1 MAKNRND
8 YFSLAETQVSYCVR
22 AAVLLE
28 CIFRDYSAA
37 ESSLHRENIHAIEH
51 EADGVHHDILT
62 RLSTEFITPIDQED
76 ILRLV
81 QIIDDVTDSLDE
93 VVLESYMFHVD
104 VLPEGADRLAGT
116 VLRCVKALADAVHEL
131 RNFKKPAKLRS
142 LLVEVNSIEGEA
154 DALYTEA
161 IHTLFGSD
169 ADTKRLIGGKTILDC
184 LEDCCDFCEH
194 AADVID
200 QIIIKNT

>member
-116 VLRCVKALADAVHEL
+116 VLQSFAHCSSRSTRSKA
-131 RNFKKPAKLRS
+131 RRTRFTPKQ
-142 LLVEVNSIEGEA
+142 
-154 DALYTEA
+154 YTHSSA
-161 IHTLFGSD
+161 PTQTPKG
-169 ADTKRLIGGKTILDC
+169 
-184 LEDCCDFCEH
+184 
-194 AADVID
+194 
-200 QIIIKNT
+200 

>member
-116 VLRCVKALADAVHEL
+116 VLRCVKAEAEKKEAEL
-131 RNFKKPAKLRS
+131 DKELKGGD
-142 LLVEVNSIEGEA
+142 VGGE
-154 DALYTEA
+154 
-161 IHTLFGSD
+161 
-169 ADTKRLIGGKTILDC
+169 
-184 LEDCCDFCEH
+184 
-194 AADVID
+194 
-200 QIIIKNT
+200 

>member
-28 CIFRDYSAA
+28 CIFRDYSAD

-93 VVLESYMFHVD
+93 VVLES
-104 VLPEGADRLAGT
+104 
-116 VLRCVKALADAVHEL
+116 
-131 RNFKKPAKLRS
+131 
-142 LLVEVNSIEGEA
+142 
-154 DALYTEA
+154 
-161 IHTLFGSD
+161 
-169 ADTKRLIGGKTILDC
+169 
-184 LEDCCDFCEH
+184 
-194 AADVID
+194 
-200 QIIIKNT
+200 

>member
-104 VLPEGADRLAGT
+104 VLPEGADRLSPT
-116 VLRCVKALADAVHEL
+116 RCMSCGISKSPQSFAHCSSRSTRSKA
-131 RNFKKPAKLRS
+131 RRTRFTPKQ
-142 LLVEVNSIEGEA
+142 
-154 DALYTEA
+154 YTHSSA
-161 IHTLFGSD
+161 PTPTPKG
-169 ADTKRLIGGKTILDC
+169 
-184 LEDCCDFCEH
+184 
-194 AADVID
+194 
-200 QIIIKNT
+200 

>member
-116 VLRCVKALADAVHEL
+116 VLRDFPLFCPKCRQERIINA
-131 RNFKKPAKLRS
+131 RNFQ
-142 LLVEVNSIEGEA
+142 IE
-154 DALYTEA
+154 
-161 IHTLFGSD
+161 I
-169 ADTKRLIGGKTILDC
+169 
-184 LEDCCDFCEH
+184 
-194 AADVID
+194 ID
-200 QIIIKNT
+200 QPDAKTQC